1 MTPKRIWNWPRVA
14 AWLAVTR
21 PRPSS
26 TPPQST
32 TARVPNRSESAPQ
45 KNEPMPMLRK
55 LRRAAIE
62 MPVRDQ
68 PIAADMGARK
78 TLRESMA
85 PSPMQVT
92 TIPAPTMIQ
101 P

>member
-1 MTPKRIWNWPRVA
+1 
-14 AWLAVTR
+14 
-21 PRPSS
+21 
-26 TPPQST
+26 
-32 TARVPNRSESAPQ
+32 
-45 KNEPMPMLRK
+45 MLRK

>member
-1 MTPKRIWNWPRVA
+1 ME
-14 AWLAVTR
+14 AWLAVTK
-21 PRPSS
+21 PRPSK
-26 TPPQST
+26 TPPDST

-45 KNEPMPMLRK
+45 KNDPTPMQRK
-55 LRRAAIE
+55 FRSAAVE

-68 PIAADMGARK
+68 PIESEMGWRK
-78 TLRESMA
+78 TPSDIIA

-92 TIPAPTMIQ
+92 TRPAPTMTQ